1 MKNPDYFRTTLIELH
16 IGEEAYGVA
25 AGSGLIRLT
34 LRAASEKIL
43 QKHRQQL
50 EQFVQQTI
58 DSHPPL
64 LCSIEW
70 TEPFAANEND
80 PESVT
85 WIQEAA
91 QSNGL
96 VYEETDH
103 PFAWGEDF
111 GLFTQHI
118 PGAMF
123 GLGAGIST
131 PALHTPD
138 YDFPNNILQNGA
150 RMFYELALITQL
162 SE

>member
-1 MKNPDYFRTTLIELH
+1 MKDPDYFRTTLIELH

-58 DSHPPL
+58 DSQPAL

-91 QSNGL
+91 KSNGL

-103 PFAWGEDF
+103 PLPGEKISDYSLNIF
-111 GLFTQHI
+111 QVLCSVWEQASLLRPSILRITIFLTTFCKMEPGCFT
-118 PGAMF
+118 
-123 GLGAGIST
+123 
-131 PALHTPD
+131 
-138 YDFPNNILQNGA
+138 N
-150 RMFYELALITQL
+150 
-162 SE
+162 